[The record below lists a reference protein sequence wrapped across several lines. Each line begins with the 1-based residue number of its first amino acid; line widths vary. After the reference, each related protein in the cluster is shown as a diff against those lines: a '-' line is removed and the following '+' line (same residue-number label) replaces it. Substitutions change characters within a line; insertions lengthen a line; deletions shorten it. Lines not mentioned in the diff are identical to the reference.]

1 MGVLSGTYGL
11 VEIDGAIVAQVK
23 DWSMSR
29 TQDIQEYTVLGTAG
43 FKNKRPTFKN
53 VNVTGSVYWDPGDTT
68 GQVALE
74 TAWENA
80 QTVNL
85 KIYPS
90 ADVGGTPVAGDVYYE
105 GLEAYVSDMS
115 ISGDSENLVEGTIN
129 FAVNGN
135 MIRKVT

>member
-11 VEIDGAIVAQVK
+11 VQIGGTTVAQVK

-53 VNVTGSVYWDPGDTT
+53 VNVSGSVYWDPGDTT

-80 QTVNL
+80 ATVTL
-85 KIYPS
+85 RIYPS
-90 ADVGGTPVAGDVYYE
+90 ADVGGTPVTGDVYYE
-105 GLEAYVSDMS
+105 GSAYVSDMS

-129 FAVNGN
+129 FAVDGN
-135 MIRKVT
+135 MTRGTTI